1 VKKILLIEL
10 SATLRH
16 AAKKLMANSGHTVTE
31 VVNFAEGL
39 DKLSADGA
47 VSCYDAV
54 LLGWPV
60 RTDDD
65 ADELMSLLSE
75 VQFKKV
81 AVIVLAHEADSTRLA
96 WVTERGNTA
105 LVLWGAYTEIN
116 DAIASLTHE
125 IPVPTESDPLRF
137 ENEPSIRVL
146 FVDDSPT
153 VRVNYRRLL
162 TKNGYEADTASC
174 VEEGM
179 EKALENQ
186 YDIAIIDYY
195 MPDGTGD
202 TLCRMLRDEPKTSS
216 MTTSIITGT
225 YSDKAIISSLAAG
238 AIECMF
244 KNEPKELFLARLR
257 SMSRSL
263 RAFRNIKNDHKNLQC
278 ILKSVGDGVYG
289 VDREGM
295 VTFMNPAAKDILGI
309 DKSDDIIGKSAYHLF
324 HHVGP
329 DGKPI
334 NPDQCQL
341 RKAYKIGDQL
351 RSWPTYFSNKIQKM
365 IPVECTVFPLWL
377 EEDLKGSVVAF
388 RDVTERKLLLEELK
402 WQATHDS
409 LTKLPN
415 RNFFETQLL
424 QEVKRLKRSDEKSAL
439 LYIDLDRFK
448 YLNDTAGHR
457 AGDQLLL
464 AVGKQILMRLRDAD
478 TLARIGGD
486 EFAIIMR
493 NIDPEHSY
501 EAADTFR
508 DMLANYRFTFA
519 GKAYN
524 INASIG
530 VAHIN
535 VDTRS
540 AGEVLANADIACYI
554 AKGKGRNNTHVFE
567 SENDQK
573 AAMDIELGW
582 SSRLHDALNQD
593 HFVLCYQPIVPLKNL
608 DINDLPND
616 PGLLWEKMLNNPAI
630 TTRHY
635 EVLLRLPDSRGQLIS
650 PNAFLPTAER
660 FNMMV
665 DIDRWVID
673 AAIKELAVQQNNG
686 LDVSFSI
693 NLSGHSLE
701 VEELGEYIENVRDK
715 YGVDRSTIL
724 FEITETSAIAN
735 IEAADRLIS
744 GLRELGYRFALDDF
758 GSGFCSFS
766 HLKHLPID
774 SIKIDGMFVQ
784 GMLHDSVDCAI
795 VSSIIQVAHSIGK
808 TTVAEFVENPEVLRQ
823 LFKMGVDY
831 IQGYY
836 VSQPQQI
843 VNVNFPLQNRA
854 ESG

>member
-1 VKKILLIEL
+1 MKKILLIEL

-16 AAKKLMANSGHTVTE
+16 AAKKLMENSGRPVTE
-31 VVNFAEGL
+31 KLSYAEGL
-39 DKLSADGA
+39 AELSTDIASTA
-47 VSCYDAV
+47 YDVV
-54 LLGWPV
+54 LMGWPIK
-60 RTDDD
+60 TDDD
-65 ADELMSLLSE
+65 ADELMSLLTE
-75 VQFKKV
+75 PAYKQLP
-81 AVIVLAHEADSTRLA
+81 VIVLSHEADSTRLA

-116 DAIASLTHE
+116 DAIGSLTHE
-125 IPVPTESDPLRF
+125 VPLSNENDLVRF
-137 ENEPSIRVL
+137 DNEPNIRVL

-162 TKNGYEADTASC
+162 TKNGYDTDTASC

-179 EKALENQ
+179 EKALNNQ

-202 TLCRMLRDEPKTSS
+202 TLCRMLRDDPKTSG
-216 MTTSIITGT
+216 MTSSIITGT

-238 AIECMF
+238 ATECMF
-244 KNEPKELFLARLR
+244 KNEPKELFLARLK

-289 VDREGM
+289 VDRDGLI
-295 VTFMNPAAKDILGI
+295 TFMNPAAKEILGL
-309 DKSDDIIGKSAYHLF
+309 DDSDDIIGVSAYSLF
-324 HHVGP
+324 HSVDC

-334 NPDQCQL
+334 KSEKCQL
-341 RKAYKIGDQL
+341 GKAYKIGDQL
-351 RSWPTYFSNKIQKM
+351 RSWPTYFNDKNRKK

-377 EEDLKGSVVAF
+377 EGDLQGSVVAF

-415 RNFFETQLL
+415 RTFFETQLL
-424 QEVKRLKRSDEKSAL
+424 QEVKRLKRSDETSAL

-464 AVGKQILMRLRDAD
+464 AVGKQILVRLRDAD

-486 EFAIIMR
+486 EFAVIMR
-493 NIDPEHSY
+493 NIDPEQSY
-501 EAADTFR
+501 ESADVFR
-508 DMLANYRFTFA
+508 DMLANYQFSFA
-519 GKAYN
+519 GKSYN

-535 VDTRS
+535 VDTCS

-582 SSRLHDALNQD
+582 SSRLHDALNKDQ
-593 HFVLCYQPIVPLKNL
+593 FVLCYQPIVPLKDL
-608 DINDLPND
+608 DIEDLPRD
-616 PGLLWEKMLNNPAI
+616 SGLLWEKILNNPSI

-665 DIDRWVID
+665 DIDRWVIE
-673 AAIKELAVQQNNG
+673 AAIKELAEQQNNG
-686 LDVSFSI
+686 LDVCFSI

-701 VEELGEYIENVRDK
+701 VEELGSYIENVTKK
-715 YGVDRSTIL
+715 YGVNPRTIL

-735 IEAADRLIS
+735 IESADRLIT
-744 GLRELGYRFALDDF
+744 GLRELGFRFALDDF

-784 GMLHDSVDCAI
+784 GMLHDSIDCAI

-808 TTVAEFVENPEVLRQ
+808 TTVAEFVENPDVLRQ
-823 LFKMGVDY
+823 LYKMGVDY

-836 VSQPQQI
+836 ISEPQQI
-843 VNVNFPLQNRA
+843 FHEKFPAQKRA
-854 ESG
+854 DGA